1 MFTGLVEETGRIE
14 AIEHGTN
21 AVTLTVSADVCLGG
35 TNTGDSIAVNGC
47 CLTAIKVTKRGK
59 SRGFQFDLL
68 RETWDVTNLSSL
80 RRGSAV
86 NLERALALGQRM
98 GGHFVTGHVDA
109 VGKIRKWEKQGND
122 WLLDVDAVGKIRKWE
137 KQGNDWLLDVDASAA
152 LMTGFVPK
160 GSVAIDGIS
169 LTVAKLRKRG
179 FAVWIIPHT
188 RQMTNLRT
196 RKVGDTVNLETDLL
210 GKYAQRHPE
219 R

>member
-1 MFTGLVEETGRIE
+1 MFTGLIEETGRIE
-14 AIEHGTN
+14 AIEHGAD
-21 AVTLTVSADVCLGG
+21 AVTLAVSAEVCLDG
-35 TNTGDSIAVNGC
+35 TNIGDSIAVNGC
-47 CLTAIKVTKRGK
+47 CLTATKVTKRGK

-68 RETWDVTNLSSL
+68 RETWDVTNLNSL
-80 RRGSAV
+80 HTGSAV

-109 VGKIRKWEKQGND
+109 VGKVRKWEKQGKD
-122 WLLDVDAVGKIRKWE
+122 WLLDVDAP
-137 KQGNDWLLDVDASAA
+137 LP
-152 LMTGFVPK
+152 LMTGFVAK

-169 LTVAKLRKRG
+169 LTLSKLRKRG

-196 RKVGDTVNLETDLL
+196 RKVGDMVNLETDLL
-210 GKYAQRHPE
+210 GKYAQQKLE

>member
-1 MFTGLVEETGRIE
+1 MFTGLIEETGRVE
-14 AIEHGTN
+14 AIKHGPD

-35 TNTGDSIAVNGC
+35 MSPGESIAVNGC
-47 CLTAIKVTKRGK
+47 CLTATKVAKRGK
-59 SRGFQFDLL
+59 SRGFQFNLL
-68 RETWDVTNLSSL
+68 RETWDVTNLASL
-80 RRGSAV
+80 RRGSAG

-109 VGKIRKWEKQGND
+109 VGKVRKWKKQGND
-122 WLLDVDAVGKIRKWE
+122 WLLDVDAP
-137 KQGNDWLLDVDASAA
+137 AS
-152 LMTGFVPK
+152 LMSGFVAK

-169 LTVAKLRKRG
+169 LTLAKVRKRG

-188 RQMTNLRT
+188 RQVTNLRT

-210 GKYAQRHPE
+210 GKYAQRQFE

>member
-1 MFTGLVEETGRIE
+1 MFTGLIEETGKSE
-14 AIEHGTN
+14 AIEHGAD
-21 AVTLTVSADVCLGG
+21 AVKLAVAAAVCLGG

-47 CLTAIKVTKRGK
+47 CLTVTKVTKRGK
-59 SRGFQFDLL
+59 SRGIQFDLL
-68 RETWDVTNLSSL
+68 RETWDVTNLNSL
-80 RRGSAV
+80 RPGSAV

-109 VGKIRKWEKQGND
+109 VGKVRKWKKQGND
-122 WLLDVDAVGKIRKWE
+122 WLLDVDAP
-137 KQGNDWLLDVDASAA
+137 AS
-152 LMTGFVPK
+152 LMSGFVAK

-169 LTVAKLRKRG
+169 LTLAKVRKRG

-188 RQMTNLRT
+188 RQVTNLRT

-210 GKYAQRHPE
+210 GKYAQRQFE

>member
-1 MFTGLVEETGRIE
+1 MFTGLIEETGRIE
-14 AIEHGTN
+14 AIEHGAD
-21 AVTLTVSADVCLGG
+21 AVTLAVSAEVCLGD

-47 CLTAIKVTKRGK
+47 CLTATKVTKCGK

-68 RETWDVTNLSSL
+68 RETWDVTNLNSL
-80 RRGSAV
+80 RPGSAV

-109 VGKIRKWEKQGND
+109 VGKVRKWEKQGSD
-122 WLLDVDAVGKIRKWE
+122 WLPDVDAP
-137 KQGNDWLLDVDASAA
+137 AS
-152 LMTGFVPK
+152 LMTGFVAK

-169 LTVAKLRKRG
+169 LTLAKLRKRG

-188 RQMTNLRT
+188 RQVTNLRT
-196 RKVGDTVNLETDLL
+196 RKVGDMVNLETDLL
-210 GKYAQRHPE
+210 GKYAQRQFG

>member
-1 MFTGLVEETGRIE
+1 MFTGLIEETGRVE
-14 AIEHGTN
+14 AIKHGPD

-35 TNTGDSIAVNGC
+35 MSPGDSIAVNGC
-47 CLTAIKVTKRGK
+47 CLTTTKVAKRGK
-59 SRGFQFDLL
+59 SRGFQFNLL
-68 RETWDVTNLSSL
+68 RETWDVTNLASL

-109 VGKIRKWEKQGND
+109 VGTIRKWEKQGKD
-122 WLLDVDAVGKIRKWE
+122 WLLDVDVP
-137 KQGNDWLLDVDASAA
+137 AA

-160 GSVAIDGIS
+160 GSVAEDGIS
-169 LTVAKLRKRG
+169 LTVARLRKRG

-188 RQMTNLRT
+188 RQVTNLRN
-196 RKVGDTVNLETDLL
+196 RKVADPVNLETDLL
-210 GKYAQRHPE
+210 GKYAQRQLG

>member
-1 MFTGLVEETGRIE
+1 MFTGLIEATGRVE
-14 AIEHGTN
+14 AIEHGPD
-21 AVTLTVSADVCLGG
+21 AVSLTVSADVCLSG
-35 TNTGDSIAVNGC
+35 TSPGESIAVNGC
-47 CLTAIKVTKRGK
+47 CLTATKVAKRGK
-59 SRGFQFDLL
+59 SRGFQFNLL
-68 RETWDVTNLSSL
+68 RETWDVTNLASL

-109 VGKIRKWEKQGND
+109 VGKVRKWEKQGND
-122 WLLDVDAVGKIRKWE
+122 WLLDVDAP
-137 KQGNDWLLDVDASAA
+137 AS
-152 LMTGFVPK
+152 LMTGFVAK

-169 LTVAKLRKRG
+169 LTLAKLRKRG

-188 RQMTNLRT
+188 RQVTNLRT

-210 GKYAQRHPE
+210 GKYAQRQFE

>member
-35 TNTGDSIAVNGC
+35 TNAGDSIAVNGC
-47 CLTAIKVTKRGK
+47 CLTATKVTKRGK
-59 SRGFQFDLL
+59 LRGFQFNLL
-68 RETWDVTNLSSL
+68 RETWDVTNLSAL
-80 RRGSAV
+80 RCGSAV

-98 GGHFVTGHVDA
+98 GGHFVTGHIDA
-109 VGKIRKWEKQGND
+109 VGKIRRWEKRGKD
-122 WLLDVDAVGKIRKWE
+122 WLLDVDAP
-137 KQGNDWLLDVDASAA
+137 AS

-160 GSVAIDGIS
+160 GSVAVDGIS

-188 RQMTNLRT
+188 RQVTNLRT
-196 RKVGDTVNLETDLL
+196 RKVGNPVNLETDLL
-210 GKYAQRHPE
+210 GKYVLRHLDQ
-219 R
+219 